1 MNPIWSVGLMTGTVL
16 DGNID
21 VALLKTDGERIE
33 TFGAYALVP
42 YDAPIRPML
51 EEAQAAARV
60 WNFEG
65 PEPAI
70 FAEAE
75 AALTR
80 AQSAAVKKVV
90 EEAGMTMAEIGVV
103 GFHGQTVLH
112 RGPQKG
118 RPGDTRQLGDG
129 ALMQSILGTKVVYD
143 FRTADIRA
151 GGQGAPLAAVYHAAL
166 LGTAG
171 AHGDSA
177 ILNLGGVGNVT
188 WWDGKGD
195 IVAFDTGPANAP
207 INDFIKARGLGE
219 MDRDG
224 ALGAAGKV
232 DEARLA
238 KLLEHPYLAAPFPK
252 SLDRF
257 DFTAAMA
264 DGLSDEDGAALLT
277 AFSASCV
284 GKALDLL
291 PRPPQPDI
299 HGDADQPRR
308 RRCGFRR
315 QARLARR
322 CRGGRVFRLPGGAR
336 AARPADQ
343 LPQHHRRAEADDRR
357 THRGVT
363 GGLASPLAGRR
374 VSLLRRPANSSP
386 KRSACGLSG
395 NPAGFRRADNPGA
408 DRPSA
413 RSD

>member
-1 MNPIWSVGLMTGTVL
+1 MEPIWAVGLMTGTVL

-33 TFGAYALVP
+33 TFGPYALVP
-42 YDAPIRPML
+42 YDAPVRPML

-75 AALTR
+75 EALTL
-80 AQSAAVKKVV
+80 AQSAAVKQVV
-90 EEAGMTMAEIGVV
+90 EEAGMTMADIGVV

-112 RGPQKG
+112 RGPQTG

-129 ALMQSILGTKVVYD
+129 ELMHSILGTRVVYD

-151 GGQGAPLAAVYHAAL
+151 GGQGAPLAAAYHAAL

-171 AHGDSA
+171 ARGDSA

-188 WWDGKGD
+188 WWGGQNGGGTGD
-195 IVAFDTGPANAP
+195 LVAFDTGPANAP

-224 ALGAAGKV
+224 ALAATGKV
-232 DEARLA
+232 DEPRLA
-238 KLLEHPYLAAPFPK
+238 KLLEHPYLSAPYPK

-264 DGLSDEDGAALLT
+264 DGLNDADGAALLT

-291 PRPPQPDI
+291 PRRPKTLYVS
-299 HGDADQPRR
+299 G
-308 RRCGFRR
+308 
-315 QARLARR
+315 
-322 CRGGRVFRLPGGAR
+322 GGRRNPTLMAMLGAR
-336 AARPADQ
+336 AGVEAISADKIGWRGDAVEAECFAFLAVRALRG
-343 LPQHHRRAEADDRR
+343 LPISFPS
-357 THRGVT
+357 TTGVPQPMT
-363 GGLASPLAGRR
+363 GGRIAG
-374 VSLLRRPANSSP
+374 
-386 KRSACGLSG
+386 
-395 NPAGFRRADNPGA
+395 
-408 DRPSA
+408 
-413 RSD
+413 

>member
-1 MNPIWSVGLMTGTVL
+1 MTPLWSVGLMTGTVL

-21 VALLKTDGERIE
+21 VALLKTDGETIE

-42 YDAPIRPML
+42 YAASIRTML
-51 EEAQAAARV
+51 EEAQAAARL

-70 FAEAE
+70 FATAE
-75 AALTR
+75 EALTR
-80 AQSAAVKKVV
+80 AQSAAVKQVV
-90 EEAGMTMAEIGVV
+90 EQAGMSMADIGAV

-143 FRTADIRA
+143 FRTADVRA
-151 GGQGAPLAAVYHAAL
+151 GGQGAPLAAAYHAAL

-171 AHGDSA
+171 ASGDSA

-224 ALGAAGKV
+224 ALAAKGKV

-238 KLLEHPYLAAPFPK
+238 KLLEHPYLAAPYPK

-264 DGLSDEDGAALLT
+264 DGLGNEDGAALLT
-277 AFSASCV
+277 AFSAACV

-291 PRPPQPDI
+291 PRRPKTLFVSGGGRHNPTFMAMLASRAGVEAVSADRLGWR
-299 HGDADQPRR
+299 GDAVEAE
-308 RRCGFRR
+308 CF
-315 QARLARR
+315 AFLAVRALR
-322 CRGGRVFRLPGGAR
+322 GLPISFPSTTGVPEPMTGGRI
-336 AARPADQ
+336 
-343 LPQHHRRAEADDRR
+343 
-357 THRGVT
+357 
-363 GGLASPLAGRR
+363 AG
-374 VSLLRRPANSSP
+374 
-386 KRSACGLSG
+386 
-395 NPAGFRRADNPGA
+395 
-408 DRPSA
+408 
-413 RSD
+413 